1 MSLDNIQLTDTI
13 LQGLYSKCLYDLDS
27 HKSVLSDIPA
37 SGISFLGNN
46 QKKITILVN
55 SEAAIYLLDDE
66 LNFLLGILTAC
77 KLSMADI
84 ALVNLA
90 KNPDLVYAVLSEQ
103 LKAEKVFLFG
113 LSAAN
118 IELPLQ
124 FPHYQVQQYAGIT
137 FMTAPAI
144 TLSNP
149 DTDAVK
155 SEKRKLWEKLK
166 LIFAF

>member
-1 MSLDNIQLTDTI
+1 MSLDNIQLPDTI
-13 LQGLYSKCLYDLDS
+13 LQGLYSKCLYDLES

-37 SGISFLGNN
+37 LSIGFLGSN

-55 SEAAIYLLDDE
+55 SDAAIYLPDDE

-90 KNPDLVYAVLSEQ
+90 KNPGLAYSVLTEQ

-113 LSAAN
+113 LNAAT

-124 FPHYQVQQYAGIT
+124 FPHYQVQQFNNQVY
-137 FMTAPAI
+137 
-144 TLSNP
+144 LSSVSLTEMQAN
-149 DTDAVK
+149 K
-155 SEKRKLWEKLK
+155 EEKMKLWACLK
-166 LIFAF
+166 KIFSI

>member
-1 MSLDNIQLTDTI
+1 MSLDNIQLPDTI

-37 SGISFLGNN
+37 SSIGFLGNN
-46 QKKITILVN
+46 QKKLVVLVN
-55 SEAAIYLLDDE
+55 CETAIYLPDEE

-84 ALVNLA
+84 ALVNLY
-90 KNPDLVYAVLSEQ
+90 KNPGLTYPVLTEQ

-113 LSAAN
+113 LNADT

-124 FPHYQVQQYAGIT
+124 FPHYQVQQFNNQVY
-137 FMTAPAI
+137 
-144 TLSNP
+144 LSSVALNELQ
-149 DTDAVK
+149 ANK
-155 SEKRKLWEKLK
+155 EEKMKLWNCLK
-166 LIFAF
+166 KIFSI